1 MLDIGTD
8 LDLAARRLI
17 FAVQADV
24 VRWCE
29 MPQLDPELVGALY
42 LRVRD
47 ILRRSPA
54 DEEVID
60 ELALA
65 VFLTVSAW
73 TADGDRIASILPA
86 LRRDIADAMHAAKT
100 NPPNPQEKGELP

>member
-8 LDLAARRLI
+8 LDLAARRVI

-29 MPQLDPELVGALY
+29 MRQLDPELVGALY
-42 LRVRD
+42 VRVRD
-47 ILRRSPA
+47 ILRRSPT
-54 DEEVID
+54 DEELID

-65 VFLTVSAW
+65 VYLTVSAW
-73 TADGDRIASILPA
+73 TADTDRIASILPD
-86 LRRDIADAMHAAKT
+86 LRRDIAESMHATKST
-100 NPPNPQEKGELP
+100 PNPTEEGELS